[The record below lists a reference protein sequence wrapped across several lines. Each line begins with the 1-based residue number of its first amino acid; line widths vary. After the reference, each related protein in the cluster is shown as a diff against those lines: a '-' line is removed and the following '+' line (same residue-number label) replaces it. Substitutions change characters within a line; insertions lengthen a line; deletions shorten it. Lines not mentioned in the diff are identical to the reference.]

1 MSPGRTAPPSS
12 PHRLEECLF
21 VPTNKQRRE
30 AAQRHLQR
38 QLQRRA
44 EQARKRRR
52 NLLIGSVALTVLV
65 VAGAAAI
72 IAGIGTGNPRTAAA
86 GSSTAAGSTAA
97 GDGTDGNCAYT
108 KDSSGNPNLKDV
120 GTPPS
125 QVPTSGSTAVTMT
138 TNFGAVPLT
147 LDHAEAP
154 CATESFV
161 YLAQKKFFDNTIC
174 HRETSSEG
182 LKVLQCGDP
191 SGTGSGGPSYQYKTH
206 VTGKE
211 TYPRGT
217 IAMANSGQGFDG
229 SQFFLVYGNSQLP
242 PNYTVIGTISA
253 PGLKVLDTIAANGND
268 GANGP
273 GDGAPKKKVTITSM
287 TVGTTTSAAATSSAP

>member
-1 MSPGRTAPPSS
+1 M
-12 PHRLEECLF
+12 
-21 VPTNKQRRE
+21 PTNKQRRE

-44 EQARKRRR
+44 EQARRRRR
-52 NLLIGSVALTVLV
+52 NLLIGAVTLAVLV
-65 VAGAAAI
+65 VAGAAVI
-72 IAGIGTGNPRTAAA
+72 IAGIGTGNPRTDAA
-86 GSSTAAGSTAA
+86 GKSSAASSTAA
-97 GDGTDGNCAYT
+97 GDGTNGNCAYT
-108 KDSSGNPNLKDV
+108 KAPSGNPNLKDV

-125 QVPTSGSTAVTMT
+125 HVPTSGTTEVTMT
-138 TNFGAVPLT
+138 TNFGAVPLM

-206 VTGKE
+206 TTGKE
-211 TYPRGT
+211 TYQRGT

-253 PGLKVLDTIAANGND
+253 PGLKVLDTIAANGNN
-268 GANGP
+268 GANGQ

-287 TVGTTTSAAATSSAP
+287 TVGTTTSAAATSSSP

>member
-1 MSPGRTAPPSS
+1 
-12 PHRLEECLF
+12 

-52 NLLIGSVALTVLV
+52 NLLIGAATLAVLV
-65 VAGAAAI
+65 VAGAVVL
-72 IAGIGTGNPRTAAA
+72 IAGIGTGNPTTSAAA
-86 GSSTAAGSTAA
+86 SSSTPT
-97 GDGTDGNCAYT
+97 GDASGGNCAYT
-108 KDSSGNPNLKDV
+108 KAASGNPNLKDV

-125 QVPTSGSTAVTMT
+125 SVPTSGTTQVTMT
-138 TNFGAVPLT
+138 TNFGAIPLS
-147 LDHAEAP
+147 LNHAEAP
-154 CATESFV
+154 CATGSFV
-161 YLAQKKFFDNTIC
+161 YLAQKKFFDGTIC
-174 HRETSSEG
+174 HRETSGEG

-211 TYPRGT
+211 TYQRGT

-229 SQFFLVYGNSQLP
+229 SQFFLVYGDSQLP
-242 PNYTVIGTISA
+242 PNYTVIGTVSDA
-253 PGLKVLDTIAANGND
+253 GLKVLDTIAANGNN

-287 TVGTTTSAAATSSAP
+287 TVGATAASSTSTTP

>member
-1 MSPGRTAPPSS
+1 
-12 PHRLEECLF
+12 

-44 EQARKRRR
+44 ELARRRRR
-52 NLLIGSVALTVLV
+52 NLLIGATTLAVLV
-65 VAGAAAI
+65 VAAAVAI
-72 IAGIGTGNPRTAAA
+72 IAGIGTGNPKNSASAS
-86 GSSTAAGSTAA
+86 GSSSAA
-97 GDGTDGNCAYT
+97 GDGTNGNCAYT
-108 KDSSGNPNLKDV
+108 RAPAGNSDLKDV

-125 QVPTSGSTAVTMT
+125 RVPVSGTTQVTMT
-138 TNFGAVPLT
+138 TNFGAIPLT

-154 CATESFV
+154 CATESFA
-161 YLAQKKFFDNTIC
+161 YLAEKKFFDNTIC

-191 SGTGSGGPSYQYKTH
+191 SGTGSGGPSYEYKTH

-211 TYPRGT
+211 TYKRGT

-229 SQFFLVYGNSQLP
+229 SQFFLVYGDSQLP
-242 PNYTVIGTISA
+242 PNYTVIGTVGDA
-253 PGLKVLDTIAANGND
+253 GLKVLDTIAANGNN

-273 GDGAPKKKVTITSM
+273 GDGAPKKKVTITAM
-287 TVGTTTSAAATSSAP
+287 TVGTTAPVSSSAATSTSATP